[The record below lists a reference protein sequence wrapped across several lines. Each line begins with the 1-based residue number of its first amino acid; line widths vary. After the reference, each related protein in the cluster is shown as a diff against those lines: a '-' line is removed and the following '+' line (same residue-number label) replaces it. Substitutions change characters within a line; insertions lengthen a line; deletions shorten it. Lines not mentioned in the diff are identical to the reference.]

1 MLDFSWAADPTAW
14 AGFLTLVLL
23 ELVLGIDNLVFIAIL
38 ADKLP
43 QKQRDKA
50 RKLGL
55 ALALFFR
62 LALLASIAW
71 IAGLTAPLIAPF
83 GQPFSGRDIILLA
96 GGFFLIYKA
105 TTEIHHRLEGAGRP
119 KSNDDGKA
127 KFWPVIAQ
135 ILLLDLVFSLDSV
148 ITAVGMVN
156 HLSMMVAAVVIAM
169 IIMIAASRPL
179 SEFVGKHPTVVMLCL
194 GFLLMIG
201 FALVAE
207 SFGHHIP
214 KGYLYAAIGFSIAV
228 ETFNQIAQAKLK
240 RRVVEKADTRE
251 EAEEIILKV
260 LGGRAG
266 DLHADPQE
274 ATMLLE
280 EAMKSHL
287 ITPAE
292 KELLRGVLNLS
303 ARPVHTIMTPRIELE
318 YIDIQDTTAEIF
330 AEVKAMNRSHI
341 LVSDGEMDNVMG
353 ILRRDDF
360 LVACLN
366 TDNQALTSKILHEP
380 LLVQKRTSVLVLLE
394 IFRKQPVGIAVVI
407 DEFGSVEGVIT
418 HVDLLEA
425 IAGEFP
431 DVDAPGE
438 LLIAP
443 QDDGSYL
450 IDGMASIYDVR
461 TRLDVDYEPDGR
473 FATIAGLVLHE
484 LGRFPQQGDSMPWC
498 GYALH
503 VEKMDGR
510 RIDKIRVVKIGDTPD
525 SANGTA

>member
-1 MLDFSWAADPTAW
+1 MEWISDPTAL
-14 AGFLTLVLL
+14 AGFLTLVIL

-43 QKQRDKA
+43 AKQRDRA
-50 RKLGL
+50 RKIGLGL
-55 ALALFFR
+55 ALLFR
-62 LALLASIAW
+62 LLLLASVAW
-71 IAGLTAPLIAPF
+71 IAGLTATLVAPF
-83 GQPFSGRDIILLA
+83 GHELSGRDIILLA
-96 GGFFLIYKA
+96 GGLFLIYKA
-105 TTEIHHRLEGAGRP
+105 TSEIHHRLEGAGHA
-119 KSNDDGKA
+119 KSGGDGKA
-127 KFWPVIAQ
+127 RFWPVIGQ

-169 IIMIAASRPL
+169 VIMIAASRPL

-207 SFGHHIP
+207 GFGHDIP
-214 KGYLYAAIGFSIAV
+214 KGYLYAAIGFSIMV
-228 ETFNQIAQAKLK
+228 EAFNQLAQARLRK
-240 RRVVEKADTRE
+240 RVAEKADTRE
-251 EAEEIILKV
+251 EAERIILGV
-260 LGGRAG
+260 LGARGAG
-266 DLHADPQE
+266 AADPQE
-274 ATMLLE
+274 AAMLLE

-287 ITPAE
+287 LTPAE

-303 ARPVHTIMTPRIELE
+303 ARPVHTVMTPRIELE
-318 YIDIQDTTAEIF
+318 YIDIQDTTEEIF
-330 AEVKAMNRSHI
+330 NEVKAMNRSHI

-366 TDNQALTSKILHEP
+366 TDKQAVTSKILHEP
-380 LLVQKRTSVLVLLE
+380 LLVQKRASVLELLE
-394 IFRKQPVGIAVVI
+394 VFRKQPVEIAVVV
-407 DEFGSVEGVIT
+407 DEFGSVEGVVT

-425 IAGEFP
+425 ITGEFP
-431 DVDAPGE
+431 DMDAPDE
-438 LLIAP
+438 RLIAP

-450 IDGMASIYDVR
+450 IDGMTSIYDVR
-461 TRLDVDYEPDGR
+461 TRLNVDYEPDGR

-510 RIDKIRVVKIGDTPD
+510 RIDKIRVVKIADAPEGD
-525 SANGTA
+525 AGGA